1 MKQLILIL
9 SILLF
14 ISCAKDKTDMDNN
27 LIIGTWNDC
36 NMTFI
41 FQKDS
46 FKTCNQFGL
55 YNGMYYIRENTII
68 CKTQYNTYLYVQLQN
83 SDSFNNKLFIYW
95 FDYANKKEDLLK
107 KIK

>member
-14 ISCAKDKTDMDNN
+14 ISCTKYKIDMDNN

-55 YNGMYYIRENTII
+55 YNGIYYIRENTVI
-68 CKTQYNTYLYVQLQN
+68 CKTQYNTYLYIQLQETN
-83 SDSFNNKLFIYW
+83 ELNKKLFIYW
-95 FDYANKKEDLLK
+95 FNYNNKKEDILYK
-107 KIK
+107 K